1 MANSNFWKKYALAQA
16 ELLQKMISEEIP
28 DSTEKTLWLLSL
40 QPTTNIINALADEDP
55 QDGKQITEI
64 LKAHANKSLLPFGA
78 GELQKIIDR
87 IENENL
93 RMLISV
99 LSEVPI
105 KLVSLALE
113 KEKGDLS
120 KPLLTFIEA
129 WIENPSNQ
137 SVLLDKGLNPLIVK
151 AFKGETWFGQLLVGA
166 LKTRLGTVN
175 IDLDKDGK

>member
-1 MANSNFWKKYALAQA
+1 
-16 ELLQKMISEEIP
+16 
-28 DSTEKTLWLLSL
+28 
-40 QPTTNIINALADEDP
+40 
-55 QDGKQITEI
+55 
-64 LKAHANKSLLPFGA
+64 
-78 GELQKIIDR
+78 
-87 IENENL
+87 
-93 RMLISV
+93 MLISV